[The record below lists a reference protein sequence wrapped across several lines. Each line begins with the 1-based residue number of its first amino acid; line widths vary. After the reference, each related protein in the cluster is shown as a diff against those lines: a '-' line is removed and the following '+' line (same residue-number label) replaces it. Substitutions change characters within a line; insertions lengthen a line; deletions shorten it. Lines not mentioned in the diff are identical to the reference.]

1 MDFSFTF
8 YIWMRWMMCF
18 ELYQNHIHSVRWLW
32 MKIGSSRGS
41 NTDREMFFVC
51 IRRPKD
57 TAYFQ
62 HHSLHAFY
70 VNTNRDPRPRVCA
83 VLDWDSILCPVS
95 HCYDQKCLAS
105 DHHQMRSEPPWAQVH
120 VSRHARSH
128 RYCTSYQYCAQDS
141 WNLLVSCT
149 RNIFWF
155 LPASNVAHSHISGH
169 RIRHLAGHGPG
180 PLCSHLLSTQKCCH
194 LTHFLV
200 TQIAAAVTQDCH
212 SCNSILSTD
221 KVPVSVLL

>member
-41 NTDREMFFVC
+41 STKRETFFVC
-51 IRRPKD
+51 VRRPKD
-57 TAYFQ
+57 TACFQ
-62 HHSLHAFY
+62 HHSLHALC
-70 VNTNRDPRPRVCA
+70 VDTNRDPRPKSVQCWIGTPFFVLYLIAMFRNASLLIIIKWDPSLHEPKYMFPGMLA
-83 VLDWDSILCPVS
+83 VTDIVLLPSIVPN
-95 HCYDQKCLAS
+95 
-105 DHHQMRSEPPWAQVH
+105 M
-120 VSRHARSH
+120 
-128 RYCTSYQYCAQDS
+128 
-141 WNLLVSCT
+141 SCT

-212 SCNSILSTD
+212 SCSSILSTD